1 MERNI
6 RNPALH
12 AAETGSPR
20 RSPANSPD
28 ADAKGHPEATFS
40 QKVKRSG
47 IGTENQ
53 YRSRNIPAIRK

>member
-28 ADAKGHPEATFS
+28 ADAQGHS
-40 QKVKRSG
+40 
-47 IGTENQ
+47 
-53 YRSRNIPAIRK
+53 